1 MKKAVYDL
9 ISRNLRHVNIDNQS
23 RMIVANRV
31 IFSSTNLRIIS
42 TKKKTKKT
50 TAPRLSVEVRNGDQL
65 MRHCEE
71 FVNLTTR
78 KVKEIK
84 GSIKRLHYTAVLAE
98 GN

>member
-1 MKKAVYDL
+1 MKKTVYDL

-42 TKKKTKKT
+42 TKKT

-65 MRHCEE
+65 MRHCQE